1 MTDSILLKDKLE
13 CAFAGIGEQV
23 GSLIRCMVQQE
34 IAAHASRIQ
43 ELNTML
49 LGTACETSSGQVPS
63 GDLSAA

>member
-1 MTDSILLKDKLE
+1 MDDLKDKLE

-43 ELNTML
+43 ELNAVLT
-49 LGTACETSSGQVPS
+49 GSVCEPSASQVTDRDKP
-63 GDLSAA
+63 AA